1 MLGLHS
7 SVNVAVTFAS
17 CNVHVHIFGQDVKC
31 GVTIRRTFSQ
41 CLLKKGAYVIIIP
54 GSESSCL
61 VFQFMS
67 VSVPEAAK
75 ITFWFVIVY
84 IDAVNVAVVHLG
96 SMFQV
101 FLRTRLLTL
110 YKLFHESLTDL
121 VVSFSVFPWLYLCR
135 L

>member
-1 MLGLHS
+1 M
-7 SVNVAVTFAS
+7 
-17 CNVHVHIFGQDVKC
+17 
-31 GVTIRRTFSQ
+31 
-41 CLLKKGAYVIIIP
+41 IIIP

-84 IDAVNVAVVHLG
+84 IDAVNFAVVQLG

-121 VVSFSVFPWLYLCR
+121 VVSFSVFSMAVSLSSLKKFGKNKYVAMLVSKAAPSH
-135 L
+135 